1 MTDRF
6 GPELRRLR
14 TERRLSLGK
23 LAELVP
29 CNRGYVGQLE
39 HGDRRPSATLARK
52 LDDVLQAGGV
62 LVALATSDA
71 QASTPTGP
79 QPDDE
84 FDAFELARRATA
96 SDVSNTT
103 LDGLDQAVDRIAI
116 AYQGTTPVAL
126 LLDVRRHLHYVG
138 QLIDKRATLEQ
149 RRRLLVVGGWLSLL
163 AATVHID
170 LHQRAPAGARLAAA
184 SSLAEHTDNHDMAAW
199 CLETRAWDA
208 LTEGQFKL
216 AADLSQAAQRIAPQD
231 GSAFIQATAQEGRAW
246 ARLGEQRAAR
256 HALNRV
262 ESLASALPMP
272 DQPEHHY
279 RYDPAKQRAYT
290 ATTLSWIGDRAAEGI
305 AREVLARL
313 ESARDGGPRPR
324 RTATARLDL
333 ALTLIRVGNLDE
345 ATSQAVTAVKS
356 GRIVPSSAWRVAEV
370 VAAVEQADLTEAFDL
385 RELYQASFG
394 RAATPA

>member
-14 TERRLSLGK
+14 TERGLSLGK

-39 HGDRRPSATLARK
+39 HGDRHPSATLARK
-52 LDDVLQAGGV
+52 LDDVLQAGGE
-62 LVALATSDA
+62 LVALARSDA
-71 QASTPTGP
+71 QAPMPTSP

-103 LDGLDQAVDRIAI
+103 LAGLELAVDRLAV

-149 RRRLLVVGGWLSLL
+149 RRRLLIVGGWLSLL
-163 AATVHID
+163 AGTVHID

-184 SSLAEHTDNHDMAAW
+184 ESLAEHTDNREIAAW

-208 LTEGQFKL
+208 LTEGRFKL

-246 ARLGEQRAAR
+246 ARLGETRAAR
-256 HALNRV
+256 DAMSRV
-262 ESLASALPMP
+262 ERLASPLPMP

-279 RYDPAKQRAYT
+279 RYDPAKQHAYT
-290 ATTLSWIGDRAAEGI
+290 ATTLSWITDPAAETI

-333 ALTLIRVGNLDE
+333 ALTLLRVGNLDE
-345 ATSQAVTAVKS
+345 AARQAITAMSS

-370 VAAVEQADLTEAFDL
+370 LTAVEAAELNDAIDL
-385 RELYQASFG
+385 RERYEATFG
-394 RAATPA
+394 KAATT